1 MKIFKYELKVILRK
15 PYVLAMSIITL
26 LYGWFLLST
35 EMILGVSDTAPFSG
49 WTFGKYMGDT
59 TLLTMLV
66 SLFLLASVYSSRQ
79 KRVGILTDVT
89 GFSVRKRMMIKS
101 LIIGGYFLVMNM
113 LLLVMGCVFLSV
125 YFGKLYLGTYLL
137 EYFVIGIPALVLVL
151 GVGNLLGRINP
162 ALVFVL
168 MGVILVLAFVAP
180 EMCVDANGARWF
192 EIAARSQAPEGAR
205 SQAPEGARHLARHL
219 ARYAV
224 NRISYLAIGVAA
236 WVLAASRMAKKKKHA
251 H

>member
-1 MKIFKYELKVILRK
+1 MKIFKYELKVILLK

-49 WTFGKYMGDT
+49 WTFGKYMGDI

-66 SLFLLASVYSSRQ
+66 SLFLIASVYSSRQ
-79 KRVGILTDVT
+79 KRVGILADVT

-101 LIIGGYFLVMNM
+101 LIIGGYFLVMNL

-192 EIAARSQAPEGAR
+192 EVAARSRTDTRSQAPEG
-205 SQAPEGARHLARHL
+205 ARHL